1 MNTYNPPA
9 DKLRPPPEKGMG
21 RALLFAALMHV
32 LLIVLIAL
40 GVHWKSHPPEAVE
53 AELWAPTAHLAAPRP
68 PKVEAPQ
75 PTPTPQP
82 QPTPQPAPPPP
93 TPVAVQPAPDNAEI
107 ALAQARK
114 LKQQEEQRQAALLA
128 EQQAQQRQAE
138 KLAAEKQALQQEQQ
152 QRQQA
157 REQAQRLAQEKLE
170 KQQERKAQQL
180 AKQEAEQKAQ
190 QQAQQQ
196 AEKKAAQLR
205 KAEQQREQ
213 QQEKLAQQSRADY
226 MKNLMSQAGTG
237 PAASTGTAAVSS
249 GPSGAYAGRLATLVR
264 QAVVYPQIDQI
275 QGDPKVIIT
284 VTLDPNSGEVLN
296 AVIKRSSGVP
306 SWDEAVLRAIQRVGR
321 FPADSS
327 GKWYTPME
335 IKAGPRD
342 AA

>member
-1 MNTYNPPA
+1 MNTYSPPA
-9 DKLRPPPEKGMG
+9 DKLRPPPENGMG

-75 PTPTPQP
+75 APQPTPKP

-93 TPVAVQPAPDNAEI
+93 PPVTVQPSPDNAEI

-114 LKQQEEQRQAALLA
+114 LKQQEEKRQAALLA
-128 EQQAQQRQAE
+128 EQQAQQHLAA
-138 KLAAEKQALQQEQQ
+138 KLAAEKLALQQ

-157 REQAQRLAQEKLE
+157 REQEQRLAQEKLE
-170 KQQERKAQQL
+170 AQRKQAQLEKQQELKAQQL
-180 AKQEAEQKAQ
+180 AKQEAEQKA
-190 QQAQQQ
+190 
-196 AEKKAAQLR
+196 EQLR
-205 KAEQQREQ
+205 KARQLREQ
-213 QQEKLAQQSRADY
+213 QQAKLAQQSRADY

-249 GPSGAYAGRLATLVR
+249 GPSGAYAGRLAALVR

-321 FPADSS
+321 FPADGS

-342 AA
+342 AG